1 MEENPIGEDMSDLI
15 IGRNAVIEYLK
26 NKEGAS
32 KLFVQKGELKGS
44 IHKIIGMAK
53 DKKLIIVEKDKK
65 KLDEMSEFQNHQ
77 GVILLAE
84 DYKYSSLN
92 DILKAAEESDRDP
105 LIILLDEITDPHNL
119 GAIIR
124 TAEAAGAHGVIIP
137 NRRSASV
144 NHTVHK
150 TSAGATTFMK
160 VCKVVNLVQTIERLK
175 KEGYWIYGAD
185 GRAQTEYTQ
194 NDYTGKV
201 ALVIGNEGRG
211 ISQSIKKHCDN
222 LSYIPMYG
230 KTESLNAS
238 TSAAIYIYEVLRSR
252 NEKAKK

>member
-1 MEENPIGEDMSDLI
+1 MSDLI

-26 NKEGAS
+26 NKEKAT
-32 KLFVQKGELKGS
+32 KLFVQKGDLKGS

-53 DKKLIIVEKDKK
+53 EKNLIIVEKDKQ
-65 KLDEMSEFQNHQ
+65 KLDQLSENQNHQ

-84 DYKYSSLN
+84 DYKYSTLN
-92 DILKAAEESDRDP
+92 EILEAGENSQTDP
-105 LIILLDEITDPHNL
+105 LIIILDEITDPHNL

-124 TAEAAGAHGVIIP
+124 TAEAAGAQGVIIP

-160 VCKVVNLVQTIERLK
+160 VCKVVNIVQTIERLK

-185 GRAQTEYTQ
+185 GKSETQYTQ

-201 ALVIGNEGRG
+201 CLVIGNEGKG

-238 TSAAIYIYEVLRSR
+238 TSAAIYIYEILRNR
-252 NEKAKK
+252 DEKAKK

>member
-1 MEENPIGEDMSDLI
+1 MSDFI

-26 NKEGAS
+26 NKENAT
-32 KLFVQKGELKGS
+32 KLFVQKGDLKGS

-53 DKKLIIVEKDKK
+53 DKRIMIVEKDKR
-65 KLDEMSEFQNHQ
+65 KLDELSEYQNHQ
-77 GVILLAE
+77 GVILITE
-84 DYKYSSLN
+84 DYKYASLN
-92 DILKAAEESDRDP
+92 EILEAGENSKTDP
-105 LIILLDEITDPHNL
+105 LIIILDEITDPHNL

-150 TSAGATTFMK
+150 TSVGATTFMK
-160 VCKVVNLVQTIERLK
+160 ICKVVNIVQTIERLK

-185 GRAQTEYTQ
+185 GKSQTKYTQ

-201 ALVIGNEGRG
+201 ALVIGNEGKG
-211 ISQSIKKHCDN
+211 ISQSVKKHCDN

-238 TSAAIYIYEVLRSR
+238 TSAAIYIYEVLRNR
-252 NEKAKK
+252 DEKQKA

>member
-1 MEENPIGEDMSDLI
+1 MSDFI
-15 IGRNAVIEYLK
+15 IGRNAVMEYLK
-26 NKEGAS
+26 NKEGAV
-32 KLFVQKGELKGS
+32 KLFVQKGDLQGS

-53 DKKLIIVEKDKK
+53 DQKIIVVEKDKK
-65 KLDEMSEFQNHQ
+65 SLDELSENQNHQ
-77 GVILLAE
+77 GVLLVTE
-84 DYKYSSLN
+84 DYKYATLN
-92 DILKAAEESDRDP
+92 EILASAEESERDP
-105 LIILLDEITDPHNL
+105 LIIVLDEITDPHNL

-124 TAEAAGAHGVIIP
+124 TAEAAGANGVVIP
-137 NRRSASV
+137 NRRSAYV

-160 VCKVVNLVQTIERLK
+160 VCKVTNIVQTIERLK
-175 KEGYWIYGAD
+175 KEGYWVYGAD
-185 GRAQTEYTQ
+185 GRAETDYTQ

-201 ALVIGNEGRG
+201 ALVIGNEGKG
-211 ISQSIKKHCDN
+211 ISQSVKKHCDN

-252 NEKAKK
+252 NARA